1 MSEAWDDFLGD
12 LKGHFLQGLPLHL
25 DHCIKELKDFDSSFG
40 LRLRSYLKEM
50 KEPQK
55 DAKNCSLNF
64 FSDYLGDYLSQLSAY
79 ESEAFDKKQTIAVD
93 MQKEL
98 FELIEKVHAD
108 IKSYA
113 LLLNENQDKFEFWE
127 ARNNTFIYIASLF
140 SSLKWTPETIEDQ
153 VDRQSLQTLEENE
166 NHSVFPMSNVSEKKK
181 IEDSWIDDL
190 YLICARGEHDLALS
204 IDNVVEVIQ
213 KRKIIPLPE
222 SRSEIK
228 GLFSLRGEVIPVISL
243 DGFDDEE
250 NDKLV
255 VICKK
260 EKNKFAFLSSRAD
273 QVVKISKKDM
283 QDPVHLSNVPQSEVI
298 ESFVLRESK
307 ILFICNLK
315 AMVAA

>member
-255 VICKK
+255 VRCKK